1 MLQIRDDIEFLKNEI
16 PSFIDCKKPNHKM
29 IHSIM
34 NDIWTISETL
44 ISEKF
49 LNQQTI
55 QKMSE
60 VYSKTFDKASEIDP
74 RVTLQYWSYFDG
86 LYTEIIKVAEEEEY
100 FETASNIT
108 KFMNLIK

>member
-1 MLQIRDDIEFLKNEI
+1 MLQIRDDIEFLKNEM
-16 PSFIDCKKPNHKM
+16 PSFIDCKKPHHKM

-34 NDIWTISETL
+34 NDIWTIIETL

-49 LNQQTI
+49 LNGRTL

-60 VYSKTFDKASEIDP
+60 VYNKTFDKASEIDP
-74 RVTLQYWSYFDG
+74 KVTLQYLSYFDG
-86 LYTEIIKVAEEEEY
+86 LYTEIIEVAEEEEE

-108 KFMNLIK
+108 KFTHLIK